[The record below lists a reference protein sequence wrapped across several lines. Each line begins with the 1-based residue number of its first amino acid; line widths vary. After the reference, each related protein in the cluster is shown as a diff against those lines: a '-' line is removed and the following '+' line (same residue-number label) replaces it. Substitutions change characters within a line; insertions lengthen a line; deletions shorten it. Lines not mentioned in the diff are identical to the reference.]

1 MNSNLLRQ
9 TIQAVTLLL
18 VSFATMASA
27 VDPTWE
33 YASLSKD
40 AETNE
45 QYIDMISARINNLSN
60 CTAYVLTFS
69 DLTTLNS

>member
-33 YASLSKD
+33 YASLRKD
-40 AETNE
+40 AETN
-45 QYIDMISARINNLSN
+45 
-60 CTAYVLTFS
+60 
-69 DLTTLNS
+69 